1 MKLVSKNWVYK
12 KLKTSLQKDSK
23 INLKVK
29 LIINDVKRNG
39 DKAILKYVKKF
50 ENPNASIKNFEITKN
65 ELKDAYES
73 IGSRQK
79 SALKLAYKRIHFY
92 HSKQQKKSNPMSY
105 EDRDKDIV
113 FTIDMPGVQ
122 KKDIDISIEEHSIKV
137 SAQNEKG
144 RNYNYTRRFKPT
156 VDESSA
162 VATFTNGVLDITVSK
177 VEEKEKGTKVKIK

>member
-1 MKLVSKNWVYK
+1 MW
-12 KLKTSLQKDSK
+12 KD
-23 INLKVK
+23 
-29 LIINDVKRNG
+29 KRNRKTNNI
-39 DKAILKYVKKF
+39 DDSISELLDAWMDVLSISMPMANMNDWVEMPSKKKKA
-50 ENPNASIKNFEITKN
+50 
-65 ELKDAYES
+65 
-73 IGSRQK
+73 
-79 SALKLAYKRIHFY
+79 
-92 HSKQQKKSNPMSY
+92 NPMSY

-122 KKDIDISIEEHSIKV
+122 KKDIDISIDEHSIKV

-162 VATFTNGVLDITVSK
+162 VATFTNGVLDITVKK

>member
-1 MKLVSKNWVYK
+1 MW
-12 KLKTSLQKDSK
+12 KD
-23 INLKVK
+23 
-29 LIINDVKRNG
+29 KRNRKTNNI
-39 DKAILKYVKKF
+39 DDTF
-50 ENPNASIKNFEITKN
+50 N
-65 ELKDAYES
+65 ELLDAWMDMLS
-73 IGSRQK
+73 ISMPMADMNDWVQVP
-79 SALKLAYKRIHFY
+79 
-92 HSKQQKKSNPMSY
+92 SKQQKKSNPMSY

-122 KKDIDISIEEHSIKV
+122 KKDIDISIDEHSIKV

-162 VATFTNGVLDITVSK
+162 VATFTNGVLDITVKK